1 MFVGLRLVE
10 LVNKLERKEISQ
22 TCVTRQGEDDQ
33 QLKRDA
39 IAYGSFRQP
48 RRRKQRL
55 AQRAVVA

>member
-10 LVNKLERKEISQ
+10 LVYKLEEKEISQ
-22 TCVTRQGEDDQ
+22 TCVTRQGEFDQ

-39 IAYGSFRQP
+39 IAYGAYRHP
-48 RRRKQRL
+48 RRRKRL